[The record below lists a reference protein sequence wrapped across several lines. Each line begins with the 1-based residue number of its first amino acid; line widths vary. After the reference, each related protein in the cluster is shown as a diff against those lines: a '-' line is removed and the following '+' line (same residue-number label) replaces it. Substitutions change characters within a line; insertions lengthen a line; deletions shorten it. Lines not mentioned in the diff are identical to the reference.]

1 MEAGF
6 DFAIDDLQIKLF
18 QEKKGCK
25 TMDPTILIA
34 VAALA
39 CPVSMGL
46 LMWIIIRNQGQT
58 QGNMTANTAKPEER
72 LAALQAQREA
82 MNKEIA
88 ELEKIKVLE
97 AQRQALEQSKAEPVK
112 SGS

>member
-6 DFAIDDLQIKLF
+6 DSAIGDQQIKLS
-18 QEKKGCK
+18 QEKKGYK

-34 VAALA
+34 IAALA
-39 CPVSMGL
+39 CPVSMGV
-46 LMWIIIRNQGQT
+46 MMYMMNRKGGQM
-58 QGNMTANTAKPEER
+58 GNMTHDAPNPADR
-72 LAALQAQREA
+72 LTALQAQREA

-97 AQRQALEQSKAEPVK
+97 AWRQALEQSKAEPVK